1 MIVVEMVCELKM
13 DSSNVFRMRDETET
27 NQELFRRDVNKGS
40 LNLYISVKVS
50 NVLNYSFIFIIIKL
64 EKFIN
69 DSIGSIIIQEV

>member
-13 DSSNVFRMRDETET
+13 DSSNVFRMRDETGT
-27 NQELFRRDVNKGS
+27 NQELFRRDINKGS

>member
-13 DSSNVFRMRDETET
+13 DSSNVFRMRDEMGT

-40 LNLYISVKVS
+40 LNLYISVKAS

>member
-1 MIVVEMVCELKM
+1 MIIVKMVCELKM
-13 DSSNVFRMRDETET
+13 DFSNVFRMRDETGT

>member
-13 DSSNVFRMRDETET
+13 DSSNVFRMRDETGT
-27 NQELFRRDVNKGS
+27 NQELFRRDINKGS
-40 LNLYISVKVS
+40 LNLYISVKAS